1 MRLSVVVKF
10 ARVLM
15 ISRLRSTRRS
25 FVSRSLTNR
34 PLLIIVLGTIL
45 FIAALLAGVATVW
58 FLRTGNFT
66 PLEVEQLVITV
77 FGGAPIFLV
86 GFYFTMGLLWELN
99 ASTEAESTDA
109 INWLPISPGEYVAAS
124 SLSTSY
130 TYSPVLMIALG
141 YAFPVALFSSNMLA
155 FLLLIPVALISSMTG
170 SVGVEILRSGL
181 ARASTAFSRI
191 GGRTMILLRILG
203 IMLIL
208 VLTQI
213 LFSGFIIASVIGTLV
228 AGADVASFVP
238 IFWLTLALTRALVAD
253 LISSIIFLT
262 LGLGFLVALS
272 WAALSLRAKYWVVP
286 SGSPHLSSTGSI
298 SKPGRLGSLGLG
310 PTSLA
315 LLRREIRAAT
325 RRKEALRLTVIPI
338 IIPVLIGFPLGL
350 SPTPPTNGSGS
361 EGLVSAVLGGPLLF
375 GVGLGALILAMT
387 SLGQEGKSLWNL
399 GALPVTASMLVRAK
413 ILITALVS
421 TIGLGLGAVVSVLL
435 FSFSYYSLA
444 TFAMLGITLITVEA
458 SLGVAVGSRFSDFS
472 EGPRPK
478 FVTITGSIIGTI
490 IGLAAM
496 GITLMPLG
504 LALAVRFFY
513 GITLP
518 LSLALSGSVGLGIIL
533 AWASYKLAL
542 PPVQNILSEL
552 PS

>member
-1 MRLSVVVKF
+1 MRLPVVLKF

-25 FVSRSLTNR
+25 FVSRGLTNR

-58 FLRTGNFT
+58 FLRTGNLT
-66 PLEVEQLVITV
+66 PLEVEQLVTTI
-77 FGGAPIFLV
+77 FGGAPLFLV

-99 ASTEAESTDA
+99 ASAEAESTDA

-141 YAFPVALFSSNMLA
+141 YAFPVALFSDNMPA
-155 FLLLIPVALISSMTG
+155 FLLLIPVALLSSMTG
-170 SVGVEILRSGL
+170 SVGVEIMRSGL
-181 ARASTAFSRI
+181 ARVSTAFNRT
-191 GGRTMILLRILG
+191 GGRSMILLRVLG

-208 VLTQI
+208 VLAQI
-213 LFSGFIIASVIGTLV
+213 LFSGFIITRVVDTLV

-253 LISSIIFLT
+253 VVSSAIFLT
-262 LGLGFLVALS
+262 LGGGFLALLSWVAL
-272 WAALSLRAKYWVVP
+272 ALRTKYWVVP
-286 SGSPHLSSTGSI
+286 PGSPHLSSTGSI
-298 SKPGRLGSLGLG
+298 SKPSRLGKIGLG
-310 PTSLA
+310 PISIA
-315 LLRREIRAAT
+315 LLKREIRAAT
-325 RRKEALRLTVIPI
+325 RRKEVVRLAVIPI
-338 IIPVLIGFPLGL
+338 IIPVMIGFPLAL
-350 SPTPPTNGSGS
+350 SPTPPTNASGG
-361 EGLVSAVLGGPLLF
+361 GLVSAVLGGPFLF

-413 ILITALVS
+413 ILFSVLVS

-435 FSFSYYSLA
+435 FGFSYYSLA
-444 TFAMLGITLITVEA
+444 TFALLGITLIIVEA
-458 SLGVAVGSRFSDFS
+458 SLGVAVGSRFPDFS

-490 IGLAAM
+490 IGLLAM
-496 GITLMPLG
+496 GIMLMPLG
-504 LALAVRFFY
+504 LLLTLRFLY

-518 LSLALSGSVGLGIIL
+518 LSFALSASVGLGIVL

-542 PPVQNILSEL
+542 LPVQNILNEL
-552 PS
+552 PA